1 MSSTSSNSR
10 KISRRQHSRSA
21 RRPTLA
27 SSQPT
32 PPWFRRVD
40 VVACFLVIFG
50 AAIIVY
56 IPVMNGG
63 FIWDDEPWITANPL
77 VNAENRTTWQAL
89 AAIWSG
95 SEGVEYYPLATT
107 LHWLE
112 WRLFGANAAAFHVVN
127 ILLHAANSLLV
138 WRVLRSIGA
147 PGAWLAGLIFAVHPV
162 NAATAAWIS
171 EGKNTLSLLLYL
183 SSFLAFARFEQ
194 TARVRWYV
202 GALLLFAGGLL
213 AKTHGVFIPA
223 VLVLYAWWRHG
234 FSGFANDTAT
244 DAGELRALRISNLV
258 LALIG
263 VAAGAAATFY
273 LWTLSKRFQTNSADP
288 AILATNMFVDGRMRM
303 TFPMLVIVLIGS
315 GCVGLLATK
324 FAGRVNK
331 HLLRSVGFFQLS
343 ALLGATTIWFHGA
356 VAEHIEMGGIAR
368 RFANA
373 GSAVWWYTGKTFVP
387 TELAAVYPPWRFDQ
401 PTAADFLPLA
411 GLILVFLILWH
422 FRLTVARHALF
433 AFCTFGLLILP
444 VLGFVTMAYAR
455 GGTLVADHLQY
466 LANVPLIGG
475 VAAGVAWLWQR
486 RRSTAWRGGI
496 AAAVIISLLAMCS
509 YTWARATV
517 YQSEESLWRDT
528 LAKNPDTW
536 QGHNRLGQ
544 LLFARRD
551 FAPAAA
557 HYQRAAVL
565 KPDLAPNHNNLGLAY
580 ARQERFDVAV
590 AAYRE
595 AIARSP
601 ANAKSTTTFRINLA
615 NALGAWGNQTE
626 TRSGTLEQ
634 TRPLYEEAA
643 AEYRIVLAL
652 DNRDAVAH
660 RNLGMV
666 LVQLGRR
673 AEAAEHLRTTLRL
686 IPNEPVATE
695 ILEEIRNSE

>member
-1 MSSTSSNSR
+1 MSSTSSSSR
-10 KISRRQHSRSA
+10 KTSRRQHSRLA
-21 RRPTLA
+21 RRQTPA
-27 SSQPT
+27 SGQPIA
-32 PPWFRRVD
+32 PWFGRGD
-40 VVACFLVIFG
+40 LVACFLVIFG
-50 AAIIVY
+50 AAILVY
-56 IPVMNGG
+56 IPVMSGG
-63 FIWDDEPWITANPL
+63 FIWDDEPWITSNPL
-77 VNAENRTTWQAL
+77 VRAENRTTWQAL

-95 SEGVEYYPLATT
+95 SEGVEYYPLTTT

-127 ILLHAANSLLV
+127 ILLHAANSVLV
-138 WRVLRSIGA
+138 WRVLKSIGV

-171 EGKNTLSLLLYL
+171 EGKNTLSLLFYL
-183 SSFLAFARFEQ
+183 SSFLVFVRFEQ
-194 TARVRWYV
+194 TARARWYV
-202 GALLLFAGGLL
+202 GALLFFAGGLL
-213 AKTHGVFIPA
+213 AKTHGAFIPA

-234 FSGFANDTAT
+234 FSGFASNTAT

-258 LALIG
+258 LGCTGI
-263 VAAGAAATFY
+263 AAGAVATFY

-288 AILATNMFVDGRMRM
+288 ALLASNMFVDGGMRAI
-303 TFPMLVIVLIGS
+303 FPTLVMVLIGS
-315 GCVGLLATK
+315 GCIGLLAAK
-324 FAGRVNK
+324 FAGRINK
-331 HLLRSVGFFQLS
+331 HLLRTVGFFQLS
-343 ALLGATTIWFHGA
+343 ALLGTTTVWFHGA
-356 VAEHIEMGGIAR
+356 VAEQIEMGGIAR

-373 GSAVWWYTGKTFVP
+373 GSVLWWYIGKTFAP

-401 PTAADFLPLA
+401 PTVGDFLPLA
-411 GLILVFLILWH
+411 GVIVALLALWP
-422 FRLTVARHALF
+422 FRMTMARHALL
-433 AFCTFGLLILP
+433 AFGTFVLLILP

-466 LANVPLIGG
+466 LANVPLIAG

-486 RRSTAWRGGI
+486 RSRAWRGGI
-496 AAAVIISLLAMCS
+496 ATTVIIALLAMCS

-517 YQSEESLWRDT
+517 YRSEESLWRDT

-551 FAPAAA
+551 FAGAAD

-580 ARQERFDVAV
+580 ARQERFDLAV

-615 NALGAWGNQTE
+615 NALGAWGNQVE

-634 TRPLYEEAA
+634 ARQLYEEAA
-643 AEYRIVLAL
+643 AGYRVVLAM
-652 DNRDAVAH
+652 DDRDAVAH

-666 LVQLGRR
+666 LAQVGRL

-695 ILEEIRNSE
+695 ILEEIRNSR